1 MPVPAEKFRYSP
13 AAMPMY
19 RDHSLI
25 PTEAIRLAALGI
37 LSAGPKKYG
46 ELAVEVRHFASRM
59 LGPTL
64 DILGTS
70 IELLRYE
77 GLIEPT
83 GPRAAPGQSLTADS
97 TVQLTETGRAA
108 LIELLTSRVRAPLTD
123 LSKLVIALKLR
134 FLHLLSPEDR
144 QAQLEMLVELTESE
158 LARLNDLRA
167 QYAESGDL
175 LGDWLAQD
183 IAQTTQRLAW
193 YRDRLHKP

>member
-1 MPVPAEKFRYSP
+1 
-13 AAMPMY
+13 MPMP
-19 RDHSLI
+19 RDQSLI

-46 ELAVEVRHFASRM
+46 ALAVEVRHFASRM

-77 GLIEPT
+77 GLIEPV
-83 GPRAAPGQSLTADS
+83 GPRAAHGQSLTADS
-97 TVQLTETGRAA
+97 IVQLTDAGRAA

-123 LSKLVIALKLR
+123 LMKLVIALKLR
-134 FLHLLSPEDR
+134 FLHLLTPEDR
-144 QAQLEMLVELTESE
+144 QAQLEMLAELTESE
-158 LARLNDLRA
+158 LVRLNDLRKE
-167 QYAESGDL
+167 YAESGNL

-183 IAQTTQRLAW
+183 IAQTEQRLAW
-193 YRDRLHKP
+193 YRERLQKPVA

>member
-1 MPVPAEKFRYSP
+1 
-13 AAMPMY
+13 MPMF

-37 LSAGPKKYG
+37 LTTGPRKYG

-59 LGPTL
+59 LGPSL

-77 GLIEPT
+77 GLIET
-83 GPRAAPGQSLTADS
+83 VGARAAPGQSLTADS
-97 TVQLTETGRAA
+97 TVQLTQGGRDA
-108 LIELLTSRVRAPLTD
+108 LKELLASRVKAPLTD

-134 FLHLLSPEDR
+134 FLHLLTAEEQR
-144 QAQLEMLVELTESE
+144 AQMEMLVELTESE
-158 LARLNDLRA
+158 LARLNDLRT
-167 QYAESGDL
+167 QYAESGNL

-183 IAQTTQRLAW
+183 IAQAGERLQW
-193 YRDRLHKP
+193 YRDRLAQL

>member
-1 MPVPAEKFRYSP
+1 MPTF
-13 AAMPMY
+13 

-37 LSAGPKKYG
+37 LTVGPRKYG

-59 LGPTL
+59 LGPSL

-77 GLIEPT
+77 GLIET
-83 GPRAAPGQSLTADS
+83 VGVRAAPGQSLKADS
-97 TVQLTETGRAA
+97 TVQLTEAGRGK
-108 LIELLTSRVRAPLTD
+108 LKELLTSRVRAPLTD

-134 FLHLLSPEDR
+134 FLHLLSHGEQR
-144 QAQLEMLVELTESE
+144 AQLEMLVELTESE
-158 LARLNDLRA
+158 LARLNDLRT
-167 QYAESGDL
+167 QYAESGKL

-183 IAQTTQRLAW
+183 IAQTEQRLAW
-193 YRDRLHKP
+193 YRDRLTQI

>member
-1 MPVPAEKFRYSP
+1 
-13 AAMPMY
+13 MPMY

-37 LSAGPKKYG
+37 LSAGPKRYG

-77 GLIEPT
+77 GLIEPI
-83 GPRAAPGQSLTADS
+83 GPRAAPGQSLTAD
-97 TVQLTETGRAA
+97 TQVQLTESGRTA
-108 LIELLTSRVRAPLTD
+108 LVELLTSRVRAPLTD

-134 FLHLLSPEDR
+134 FLHLLPPGEQR
-144 QAQLEMLVELTESE
+144 VQIEMLIDLTTGEI
-158 LARLNDLRA
+158 ARLNDLRA
-167 QYAESGDL
+167 QYAEGDL
-175 LGDWLAQD
+175 LGDWLEQD
-183 IAQTTQRLAW
+183 IAQAEQRLAW
-193 YRDRLHKP
+193 YKERLERL

>member
-1 MPVPAEKFRYSP
+1 MPT
-13 AAMPMY
+13 Y
-19 RDHSLI
+19 RDQSLI

-37 LSAGPKKYG
+37 LTMGPRKYG

-59 LGPTL
+59 LGPSL

-77 GLIEPT
+77 GLIET
-83 GPRAAPGQSLTADS
+83 MGVRATPGQSLTADT
-97 TVQLTETGRAA
+97 TVQLTEPGRAK
-108 LIELLTSRVRAPLTD
+108 LRELLASPVRAPLTD

-134 FLHLLSPEDR
+134 FLHLLTPEER
-144 QAQLEMLVELTESE
+144 RAQLEMLVELTEGE

-167 QYAESGDL
+167 QYAESGNL

-183 IAQTTQRLAW
+183 IAQTEQRLGW
-193 YRDRLHKP
+193 YRDRLAQL

>member
-1 MPVPAEKFRYSP
+1 
-13 AAMPMY
+13 MPMF
-19 RDHSLI
+19 RDQSLI

-37 LSAGPKKYG
+37 LTEGARKYG

-77 GLIEPT
+77 GLIET
-83 GPRAAPGQSLTADS
+83 VGVRATPGQSLTADS
-97 TVQLTETGRAA
+97 TVQLTAAGRTA
-108 LIELLTSRVRAPLTD
+108 LKELLISRVRAPLTD

-134 FLHLLSPEDR
+134 FLHLLTPEEQR
-144 QAQLEMLVELTESE
+144 LQMEMLIELTESE
-158 LARLNDLRA
+158 LARLNDLRT
-167 QYAESGDL
+167 QYAESGNL

-183 IAQTTQRLAW
+183 IAQTEQRLTW
-193 YRDRLHKP
+193 YRQRLEQI

>member
-1 MPVPAEKFRYSP
+1 MPL
-13 AAMPMY
+13 Y
-19 RDHSLI
+19 RDQSLI

-37 LSAGPKKYG
+37 LTEGAKKYG

-77 GLIEPT
+77 GLIET
-83 GPRAAPGQSLTADS
+83 VGARAAPGQSLTADS
-97 TVQLTETGRAA
+97 AVQLTEAGRTA
-108 LIELLTSRVRAPLTD
+108 LKELLTSRVRAPLTD

-134 FLHLLSPEDR
+134 FLHLLTPEEQR
-144 QAQLEMLVELTESE
+144 LEMEMLIELTESE
-158 LARLNDLRA
+158 LARLNDLRT
-167 QYAESGDL
+167 QYAESGNL

-183 IAQTTQRLAW
+183 ITQTEQRLAW
-193 YRDRLHKP
+193 YRQRLQQI